1 MKIKVFFSYIFKSMD
16 KLEAISYSS
25 FYIRLAAISFVNQ
38 EKKEEEES
46 ILVEFFIFIF
56 IFIKKKVEL
65 CLTPKYYLAKI
76 YEFLK
81 LVIIHI

>member
-1 MKIKVFFSYIFKSMD
+1 MKIKVFFSYIFKSME

-46 ILVEFFIFIF
+46 TLVE
-56 IFIKKKVEL
+56 KKK
-65 CLTPKYYLAKI
+65 TNF
-76 YEFLK
+76 FLFKKKK
-81 LVIIHI
+81 LNYA